1 LHWKKKRSPPGC
13 FAFSKNTKAMIYD
26 ALYGRQSLD
35 KKDSISIES
44 QLEYCRYETRGNPY
58 MEYMDKG
65 FSGKNTRRPGF
76 EQMMADIK
84 AGKIGRV
91 IVYKLD
97 RISRSI
103 LDFANMMDTFQEYQV
118 EFVSSTEKFDTSTPI
133 GRAMLHICIVFAQ
146 LERETIQKRVKDSYA
161 TRSRHGF
168 YMGGRIPY
176 GFCLKKTT
184 IQGIST
190 SMYQEVPEESRQL
203 KLIYSMYADP
213 SCSLGDIVRYLEE
226 HQIQHLRGARWT
238 TSRLSELLRSPV
250 YVQSNLDVYRFF
262 QNQGTQ
268 ILSPACDFNEGR
280 GCYLYQK
287 SALDGRPAR
296 SLSEKEL
303 VLAPHKGLICAETWL
318 ACRMRCLN
326 NRQSAKTCKP
336 KHSWISGKIKCKN
349 CGYALTVRKSKT
361 KWGSYFVCSQ
371 SGSVKCPH
379 GSGCTVYPSVLE
391 TYLAQ
396 AIQHKLKELPVPEA
410 SLAASSS
417 LSQAKLRLAQI
428 EEETTL
434 LLEQIPKAGDTLMA
448 YINERIEQLDMQR
461 KHFQKELEAASSK
474 SSSPAK
480 SLYEYAPD
488 WDALSFSE
496 KQSVADAL
504 IQVIHV
510 GNHTME
516 ILWQI

>member
-1 LHWKKKRSPPGC
+1 
-13 FAFSKNTKAMIYD
+13 
-26 ALYGRQSLD
+26 
-35 KKDSISIES
+35 
-44 QLEYCRYETRGNPY
+44 
-58 MEYMDKG
+58 
-65 FSGKNTRRPGF
+65 
-76 EQMMADIK
+76 
-84 AGKIGRV
+84 
-91 IVYKLD
+91 
-97 RISRSI
+97 
-103 LDFANMMDTFQEYQV
+103 
-118 EFVSSTEKFDTSTPI
+118 
-133 GRAMLHICIVFAQ
+133 
-146 LERETIQKRVKDSYA
+146 
-161 TRSRHGF
+161 
-168 YMGGRIPY
+168 
-176 GFCLKKTT
+176 
-184 IQGIST
+184 
-190 SMYQEVPEESRQL
+190 
-203 KLIYSMYADP
+203 MYADP

-250 YVQSNLDVYRFF
+250 YVQSNLDVY
-262 QNQGTQ
+262 
-268 ILSPACDFNEGR
+268 
-280 GCYLYQK
+280 
-287 SALDGRPAR
+287 
-296 SLSEKEL
+296 
-303 VLAPHKGLICAETWL
+303 
-318 ACRMRCLN
+318 RMRCLN

-474 SSSPAK
+474 SSSTAK